1 MGANGEHYR
10 GRLLLCALLLAAL
23 ISALATQ
30 DAGFFFIQLSDPQF
44 GMYEADKGFEQE
56 TANFEFAV
64 ATANRLKPAFV
75 IVTGDLVNKAGDA
88 GQVCE
93 YLRISKK
100 ILPSIPIYHLPGN
113 HDVGNEP
120 SPESL
125 SAYRRS
131 FGRDYYSFRSGPLYA
146 IVLNSALIK
155 APQNAPRDAAEQ
167 ESWLRAELEKASGSG
182 ERFIVVFQHHPY
194 FVVSPDEADGY
205 HNIPTDRRRLYL
217 DLLRR
222 HGVKWVFAGHYHQ
235 NSLASDGD
243 LQMITTGP
251 VGHPLG
257 LGKSGI
263 RVVAVTGGSLKH
275 RFFDFSD
282 LPPTLADAL
291 KQM

>member
-1 MGANGEHYR
+1 MGDDVRHCGS
-10 GRLLLCALLLAAL
+10 RLLLCLFLLAAL
-23 ISALATQ
+23 ISALAAQ

-44 GMYEADKGFEQE
+44 GMYEADKGYGQE
-56 TANFEFAV
+56 TANYEFAV

-75 IVTGDLVNKAGDA
+75 IVTGDLVNKPGDA
-88 GQVCE
+88 GQVSE

-100 ILPSIPIYHLPGN
+100 LLPSIPIYHVPGN

-125 SAYRRS
+125 AAYRRN

-146 IVLNSALIK
+146 IVLDSALIK

-167 ESWLRAELEKASGSG
+167 ESWLRSELERAAGSG
-182 ERFIVVFQHHPY
+182 ERLIVVFQHHPY
-194 FVVSPDEADGY
+194 FVESPDEKDEY
-205 HNIPTDRRRLYL
+205 HNIPGERRRAYL

-222 HGVKWVFAGHYHQ
+222 HGVRWVFAGHYHQ
-235 NSLASDGD
+235 NAQASDGD
-243 LQMITTGP
+243 LRMITTGP

-257 LGKSGI
+257 RGKSGI
-263 RVVAVTGGSLKH
+263 RIVAVVGAGLKQ
-275 RFFDFSD
+275 RFFDFGD
-282 LPPTLADAL
+282 LPSTLADAL